1 MENYG
6 VFLQQPLHFA
16 TEADFLDSHEMR
28 MSLDEISKLY
38 SDITQDIHCELYN
51 EYYAHL
57 INCAFDVSPI
67 PLAGVEDILMCRCC
81 KIDLDDSYFMPVTHP
96 IVRLL
101 YNEEDYLNQ
110 YAELQGQGT
119 GIEWHMRN
127 ALMSQYRQQRKEL
140 YVYGTGQV
148 YFITGNERDQ
158 HAPAWQSGYR
168 KAAAWN
174 KVGTLTSLDALRL
187 IQKVK
192 NRYERRESTRL
203 IGKESEVHI
212 AYIGDMTNQGF
223 LKQYFKEA
231 FQLENV
237 SVPLEI
243 YFTRL
248 ERRLEYG
255 EYIFERKDIDWM
267 PGADVKRIYNL
278 SAMADMQELFRSFDL
293 VLFLDESY
301 FYKQGQNVK
310 NLSEREV
317 KSHIQWCWQELNRER
332 QAADDNGHTDDS
344 AFKNRER
351 YYYKEIYNKIGL
363 WMNGYGKDRTS
374 KLGFDKE
381 LFHIMQQSVNEQSDV
396 YIYISRGE
404 TVGDID
410 LTKQSVCNDERYAG
424 KRLFVYKLN
433 EIAGEE
439 NNDASVEVR
448 KLLKGDEENKNGKIR
463 LASIDLWKL
472 LKSIGE
478 AFYAYELDG
487 FNNFSYRSVEIW
499 EKTFLDIYAEGIKA
513 EQKLCYQI
521 RYTLDDMEKDE
532 KQKIEDF
539 VKTYFDI
546 CKRTKSDE
554 CKGNHSP
561 YSKSYL
567 CDLLTR
573 AMIAKAT
580 SALGVFYA
588 YLLRKDAVESIAIE
602 KIENRSSSVDGN
614 MAPTKDNTSLF
625 RGRRLIYSAI
635 NGLDQVMV
643 RDMEK
648 RLNILKYDFRLEYCP
663 EMEADV
669 FLELL
674 ESIKAYCERTTYE
687 DSRLYLLTK

>member
-6 VFLQQPLHFA
+6 VFLHEPLHFT
-16 TEADFLDSHEMR
+16 TEDEFLDSR
-28 MSLDEISKLY
+28 KTRVSLDKTSNAL
-38 SDITQDIHCELYN
+38 SGTTQDRYCELYD

-57 INCAFDVSPI
+57 LECAFDVRPI
-67 PLAGVEDILMCRCC
+67 QLAEVEDILMWQCC
-81 KIDLDDSYFMPVTHP
+81 KIDLDDSYFMPITHP
-96 IVRLL
+96 IIRLL
-101 YNEEDYLNQ
+101 CNEEEYLNQ
-110 YAELQGQGT
+110 YSELQGQSM
-119 GIEWHMRN
+119 GIEWNMRN
-127 ALMSQYRQQRKEL
+127 ALMSQYRQQRKEF

-148 YFITGNERDQ
+148 YFIAGNGQDQ
-158 HAPAWQSGYR
+158 YAPAGQLGYQ

-203 IGKESEVHI
+203 VGKESEVHI
-212 AYIGDMTNQGF
+212 AYIGNMVHQEL

-231 FQLENV
+231 SRMGNMDIP
-237 SVPLEI
+237 SEI

-267 PGADVKRIYNL
+267 PGADVKRIFNL
-278 SAMADMQELFRSFDL
+278 SALADMQELFRCFDL

-301 FYKQGQNVK
+301 FYKQGQTAK

-317 KSHIQWCWQELNRER
+317 KGHIQWCWQELNRER
-332 QAADDNGHTDDS
+332 QAADDNGHTDDP

-351 YYYKEIYNKIGL
+351 YYYKEIYNKVGL
-363 WMNGYGKDRTS
+363 WMNGYDKDRTS

-381 LFHIMQQSVNEQSDV
+381 LFHIMQQAVNEQSDV

-433 EIAGEE
+433 EVAGEE
-439 NNDASVEVR
+439 SSDASAEVL
-448 KLLKGDEENKNGKIR
+448 KLLQEDKKNDHGKMR

-478 AFYAYELDG
+478 AFYAYELDD

-499 EKTFLDIYAEGIKA
+499 EKTFLDIYVEGIKA
-513 EQKLCYQI
+513 EQKLGYQI
-521 RYTLDDMEKDE
+521 RYTLDDMEKNE
-532 KQKIEDF
+532 KQRIEDF

-546 CKRTKSDE
+546 CKITKSDE

-588 YLLRKDAVESIAIE
+588 YLLRKDAVESITIE
-602 KIENRSSSVDGN
+602 KIENGGSFVDSSMVP
-614 MAPTKDNTSLF
+614 AKDNISLF

-643 RDMEK
+643 RDMDK

-669 FLELL
+669 FLKLL
-674 ESIKAYCERTTYE
+674 ESIKEYCERATYE
-687 DSRLYLLTK
+687 DSRLYLLTR